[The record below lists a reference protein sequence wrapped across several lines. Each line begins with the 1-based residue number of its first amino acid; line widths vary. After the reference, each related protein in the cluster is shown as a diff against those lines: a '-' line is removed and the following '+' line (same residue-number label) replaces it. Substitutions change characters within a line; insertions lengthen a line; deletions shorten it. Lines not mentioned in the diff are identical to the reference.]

1 MDDLRFGFDPN
12 SGTTV
17 VRSLGMDNLAWPI
30 NLEPCEVLGALVGA
44 VDDCRFT
51 LLDLLLVNVNNVFH
65 ARASGK
71 AVVSAS
77 RY

>member
-1 MDDLRFGFDPN
+1 MNNLRFSFDPD
-12 SGTTV
+12 SGSTV
-17 VRSLGMDNLAWPI
+17 VRSLGVDNLAWPI

-65 ARASGK
+65 AKASGK
-71 AVVSAS
+71 TVASAS